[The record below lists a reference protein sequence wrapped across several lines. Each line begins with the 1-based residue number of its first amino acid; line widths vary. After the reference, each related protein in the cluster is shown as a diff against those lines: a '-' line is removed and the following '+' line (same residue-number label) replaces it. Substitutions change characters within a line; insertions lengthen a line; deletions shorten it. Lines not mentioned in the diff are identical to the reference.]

1 MSKTKELLQY
11 RGYDFLY
18 DENDY
23 KLFINKDTQEK
34 IIVFNCK
41 TNLNIV
47 LLKLYL
53 NIIDEINYKH
63 AIVIVS
69 KKVTPSSNKIL
80 DTVKKIYEIELFTE
94 DEMSI
99 DYTQYKYYYPHI
111 KILDKEKEK
120 LIKQYGNRLP
130 IILQKDIIIRYL
142 NYKKGDIIK
151 IIRDNDYIT
160 YKLVK

>member
-1 MSKTKELLQY
+1 
-11 RGYDFLY
+11 
-18 DENDY
+18 
-23 KLFINKDTQEK
+23 
-34 IIVFNCK
+34 
-41 TNLNIV
+41 
-47 LLKLYL
+47 
-53 NIIDEINYKH
+53 
-63 AIVIVS
+63 
-69 KKVTPSSNKIL
+69 
-80 DTVKKIYEIELFTE
+80 
-94 DEMSI
+94 MSI

>member
-1 MSKTKELLQY
+1 MSKTKEILQY
-11 RGYDFLY
+11 RGYRLLD
-18 DENDY
+18 DHNH
-23 KLFINKDTQEK
+23 KLFIHKVTNDKL
-34 IIVFNCK
+34 IVFNCK
-41 TNLNIV
+41 DNLNIQ

-63 AIVIVS
+63 AIIIVT
-69 KKVTPSSNKIL
+69 KKITPSSNKIL

-94 DEMSI
+94 EEMSI
-99 DYTQYKYYYPHI
+99 DYTQYKYFYPHI
-111 KILDKEKEK
+111 KLCNQEKKE
-120 LIKQYGNRLP
+120 LINKYGNRLP